1 LEAYTDADVPM
12 LPPHISFDEARSLM
26 SALVKGDPS
35 RVDVIKESLRSVV
48 TELVPHGN
56 NR

>member
-1 LEAYTDADVPM
+1 
-12 LPPHISFDEARSLM
+12 M